1 MLQALINLFKRKK
14 QERIEPVIEP
24 VATPAVIEPV
34 ATPAVNDQITDSVTQ
49 IPAPVEKTKKP
60 GKPRQSKKK

>member
-1 MLQALINLFKRKK
+1 MMLQALINLFKRKK
-14 QERIEPVIEP
+14 EERIE
-24 VATPAVIEPV
+24 TVIEPV

-49 IPAPVEKTKKP
+49 IPTPVEKTKKP